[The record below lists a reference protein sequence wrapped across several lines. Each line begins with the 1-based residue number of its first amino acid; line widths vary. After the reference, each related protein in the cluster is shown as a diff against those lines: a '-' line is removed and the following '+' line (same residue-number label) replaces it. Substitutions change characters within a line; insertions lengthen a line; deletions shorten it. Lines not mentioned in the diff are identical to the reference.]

1 MCDLAMQISTVL
13 SHKGKEVCS
22 IARDKTLKDVVEN
35 MLVRKIG
42 SLLILNEDGSIA
54 GIITERDVLHY
65 VDKHPRDWDNVLVS
79 VMMQTNV
86 FVCPLDKTIVEAK
99 EILAE
104 HHIRHLPIV
113 DSGKVVGLIS
123 IRDIVYA
130 SLEESVFQN
139 KLLKHY
145 INDWPEEEEEEAK

>member
-1 MCDLAMQISTVL
+1 MQLSTIL
-13 SHKGKEVCS
+13 SHKGKEVYN
-22 IARDKTLKDVVEN
+22 IARDKTLKDVVAE
-35 MLVRKIG
+35 MLTLKIG

-123 IRDIVYA
+123 IRDVVYA
-130 SLEESVFQN
+130 SLEESAFQN
-139 KLLKHY
+139 KLLKRY
-145 INDWPEEEEEEAK
+145 INDWPEGEEEEAT